1 MTVNKRWRITGI
13 AVGSAIVLAAVLI
26 LALMLINRGDERQQ
40 AGPTPTPSAPTTP
53 TPTPPAPSGGAT
65 QAEDIECPAATVT
78 VSTADGLHE
87 ALAAAQPGHVIAL
100 ADGVYQGNFVA
111 ATSGTPDAPIWLCG
125 SAAAI
130 LDAGGPKEDYV
141 MHLDGAQ
148 YWRLVGFTV
157 QNGQKGV
164 MADGTVG
171 SIIHGLTVTGIG
183 DEAIHLRRFS
193 TDSTVSGNTI
203 SNTGLRREKFGEGV
217 YVGTA
222 ESNWC
227 DISGCEPDRSDRNRV
242 IGNTISG
249 TTSEAVDIKEGTSGG
264 TVAGNSFDGAGITA
278 ADSWID
284 IKGNDWL
291 IEANTGVN
299 SPQDGFQTHEILD
312 GWGDRNTFRANTATV
327 NGPGVGFALTP
338 EKENVLE
345 CTNSATAAAEG
356 MSNIDCVG

>member
-1 MTVNKRWRITGI
+1 MTPNRRWWFIGI
-13 AVGSAIVLAAVLI
+13 AGAVVIVLAVA
-26 LALMLINRGDERQQ
+26 LALTLTTRSDEPQQ
-40 AGPTPTPSAPTTP
+40 AQPTETPSAPATATP
-53 TPTPPAPSGGAT
+53 TAPTEGGTAE
-65 QAEDIECPAATVT
+65 AEDIECPTATVT
-78 VSTADGLHE
+78 VSTAVQLHD
-87 ALAAAQPGHVIAL
+87 ALAAAQPGAVIEL
-100 ADGVYQGNFVA
+100 SDGVYQGNFVA
-111 ATSGTPDAPIWLCG
+111 ATSGTAEAPIWLCG
-125 SAAAI
+125 TAAAI
-130 LDAGGPKEDYV
+130 LDAGGIKEGYV

-148 YWRLVGFTV
+148 HWNLVGFTV

-171 SIIHGLTVTGIG
+171 SVIHGLTVTGIG

-203 SNTGLRREKFGEGV
+203 STTGLRREKFGEGI

-227 DISGCEPDRSDRNRV
+227 DISQCEPDRSDRNLIV
-242 IGNTISG
+242 GNIISD
-249 TTSEAVDIKEGTSGG
+249 TSSEAIDIKEGTSGG
-264 TVAGNSFDGAGITA
+264 TVAGNSFDGASITG

-284 IKGNDWL
+284 VKGNDWL

-312 GWGDRNTFRANTATV
+312 GWGDRNTFRGNTATV

-338 EKENVLE
+338 ANENVLE
-345 CTNSATAAAEG
+345 CTNSATAAAAG
-356 MSNIDCVG
+356 MSNVDCVG